1 MNDLSMTASAH
12 LRFWQREHSNLAKFL
27 IFQFS
32 FMFRNSWC
40 HIWLTVC
47 IQQTILR
54 SLSSRSS
61 TITAIFSTVRTW
73 WWSKSRLNC
82 RSPQFSK
89 HRLAFSWTI
98 MMSGTG
104 HKIVIRCCVIS
115 QNVLTFEN
123 WFRISCYTIERQNQQ
138 SSYLRD
144 VSNDLRCSC
153 VRAITDTDCSARSTF
168 AASR

>member
-12 LRFWQREHSNLAKFL
+12 LRFWQREHSNFAKFL

-32 FMFRNSWC
+32 LVFRNSWC

-47 IQQTILR
+47 IQQTISR
-54 SLSSRSS
+54 SLSSRPS
-61 TITAIFSTVRTW
+61 TMTAIFSTVCTW

-82 RSPQFSK
+82 RSSQFLK

-98 MMSGTG
+98 MMSRTD

-123 WFRISCYTIERQNQQ
+123 RFRVSCYTIKRQNQQ
-138 SSYLRD
+138 SSYLKD
-144 VSNDLRCSC
+144 VSDDLRRSC
-153 VRAITDTDCSARSTF
+153 VRAMTDTDCSARSTF
-168 AASR
+168 AALK

>member
-1 MNDLSMTASAH
+1 MNDLLMTASAH

-32 FMFRNSWC
+32 FVFRNSWY

-47 IQQTILR
+47 IQQTISRL
-54 SLSSRSS
+54 LSSRSS
-61 TITAIFSTVRTW
+61 TMTAIFLTVHMW
-73 WWSKSRLNC
+73 WWLKSRLNC
-82 RSPQFSK
+82 WSSQFLK

-98 MMSGTG
+98 IMSRTG
-104 HKIVIRCCVIS
+104 HKIVIRCCVIL

-123 WFRISCYTIERQNQQ
+123 RFRVSCYTIERQNQQ

-144 VSNDLRCSC
+144 VSDDLRRSC
-153 VRAITDTDCSARSTF
+153 VRVMTDTDRSARLTF
-168 AASR
+168 AALR